1 MMIVNRR
8 RYVFLFALAG
18 AIGAG
23 VFLVQ
28 SLGSKSADR
37 AVSAE
42 TAAIDSVT
50 TARDGSHLAD
60 SKAAH
65 STRQGGAQPLPDSR
79 TPLKDRFADLQ
90 VLAGAG
96 NVPAARRLYHDL
108 NLCTLLAGVDADNS
122 RLADELL
129 GADVGKMDNGQLHD
143 YQTQLEAIEA
153 RGTNMQKLHTL
164 CDGTSR
170 RMFDALVPSLHQAAQ
185 LGDADA
191 RACYLSRGP
200 NLDMRA
206 FLNHPEF
213 LEEYRGSADA
223 MIEAGLT
230 SGDWKVVDL
239 LRNAYQPGTQSLLA
253 GVVGADPLQYYRY
266 LKLYRLG
273 AEAQRAD
280 ELDQQLKA
288 AAAKLAPAQIADSDA
303 WAQATLRQNFS
314 GSSTETTVTGW
325 DPCSFAYD
333 LAEP

>member
-1 MMIVNRR
+1 MIVNRR

-23 VFLVQ
+23 FFLVQ
-28 SLGSKSADR
+28 SLGSKLAGR
-37 AVSAE
+37 AASGEAGA
-42 TAAIDSVT
+42 TDSVT
-50 TARDGSHLAD
+50 AARDDLPPRHA
-60 SKAAH
+60 KTTR
-65 STRQGGAQPLPDSR
+65 STRQGAAQALSDSR
-79 TPLKDRFADLQ
+79 VPLKDRFADLQ
-90 VLAGAG
+90 ARANAG
-96 NVPAARRLYHDL
+96 NVTAASRLYHDL

-129 GADVGKMDNGQLHD
+129 GTDVGKMDSGQLHD
-143 YQTQLEAIEA
+143 YQTQLDAIEA
-153 RGTNMQKLHTL
+153 RGANMQKLHTL

-170 RMFDALVPSLHQAAQ
+170 QMFDTLVPSLQQAAK

-191 RACYLSRGP
+191 RACYLGRGP
-200 NLDMRA
+200 NLDMRG
-206 FLNHPEF
+206 FLNHPEY

-223 MIEAGLT
+223 MIKAGLA

-239 LRNAYQPGTQSLLA
+239 LRNAYRPGTQSLLA
-253 GVVGADPLQYYRY
+253 GVVGTDPLQYYRY

-280 ELDQQLKA
+280 ELDSQLKA
-288 AAAKLAPAQIADSDA
+288 AAAKLAPTQIADSDA
-303 WAQATLRQNFS
+303 WAQATLQQNFS
-314 GSSTETTVTGW
+314 GTSTETTVTGW

>member
-1 MMIVNRR
+1 MTANRR
-8 RYVFLFALAG
+8 RYVFLLVFAG
-18 AIGAG
+18 AIGAS
-23 VFLVQ
+23 VLLVQ
-28 SLGSKSADR
+28 SIGSRSPAR
-37 AVSAE
+37 TAPTE
-42 TAAIDSVT
+42 TASRS
-50 TARDGSHLAD
+50 TATGADDVHLRKP
-60 SKAAH
+60 KAAH
-65 STRQGGAQPLPDSR
+65 LAGQTGVQPLADSR
-79 TPLKDRFADLQ
+79 TPLKDRFAELQ
-90 VLAGAG
+90 TLANAG

-108 NLCTLLAGVDADNS
+108 NLCALLASVDTDNS

-129 GADVGKMDNGQLHD
+129 GADVGKMDNLQLHD

-153 RGTNMQKLHTL
+153 RGANMQKLHTL

-170 RMFDALVPSLHQAAQ
+170 QMFDALVPSLRQAAE

-206 FLNHPEF
+206 FLQHPEF
-213 LEEYRGSADA
+213 LEEYRSSADG
-223 MIEAGLT
+223 MIKAGLA

-239 LRNAYQPGTQSLLA
+239 LRNAYQSGAQSLLA
-253 GVVGADPLQYYRY
+253 GVVGSDTLQYYRY

-280 ELDQQLKA
+280 ELDGQLKA
-288 AAAKLAPAQIADSDA
+288 AAAKLAPAQTADADA

>member
-1 MMIVNRR
+1 MIVHRR

-18 AIGAG
+18 VIGAG
-23 VFLVQ
+23 FFLAQ
-28 SLGSKSADR
+28 SLGSKLAGRAASGETGATDTSTTGADGVPQGHAKAARSTRQR
-37 AVSAE
+37 AAQ
-42 TAAIDSVT
+42 A
-50 TARDGSHLAD
+50 LAD
-60 SKAAH
+60 SH
-65 STRQGGAQPLPDSR
+65 I
-79 TPLKDRFADLQ
+79 PLKDRFADLQ
-90 VLAGAG
+90 ALANAG
-96 NVPAARRLYHDL
+96 DVTAARRLYHDL

-129 GADVGKMDNGQLHD
+129 GTDVGKMDSGQLHD
-143 YQTQLEAIEA
+143 YQTQLDAIEA

-164 CDGTSR
+164 CNGTSR
-170 RMFDALVPSLHQAAQ
+170 QMFDTLVPSLQQAAK

-200 NLDMRA
+200 NLDMRG

-213 LEEYRGSADA
+213 LEEYRSSADA
-223 MIEAGLT
+223 MIKAGLA
-230 SGDWKVVDL
+230 SGDWKMVDL

-253 GVVGADPLQYYRY
+253 GVVGSDPLQYYRY

-280 ELDQQLKA
+280 ELDSQLKA

-314 GSSTETTVTGW
+314 GTSTETTVTGW